1 MFWPESI
8 VSWIGGKTLGIASAH
23 QKAQVIAPVL
33 LSRLPIKEGV
43 SISEIPTDE
52 LGTFSGEIPR
62 TLSPGEAAKAKAR
75 MGFEASG
82 IPLQVSTEASFYSHP
97 QVMGLSIHEE
107 LVLLADFSKERY
119 YWGLLRSLETWGPQ
133 ISLSDLTTAHD
144 WLTAHHQKGNHWMVI
159 PSAETKHKFPPQKA
173 LPSPEAVIQS
183 LQALSLNGDS
193 FQLVPDYR
201 AHLHPGRMQIIEQ
214 ATHQLVDTILSICP
228 DCNQP
233 GFAIQSK
240 LPGLPCKYCGSPTQ
254 RAMYQVR
261 KCSVCGIEAQEV
273 IPNQPAEADP
283 IDCEYC
289 NP

>member
-1 MFWPESI
+1 MSWPESI
-8 VSWIGGKTLGIASAH
+8 VSWIGGETLGIASAH
-23 QKAQVIAPVL
+23 HKAQVIGPVVT
-33 LSRLPIKEGV
+33 SRLPLQDVV

-62 TLSPGEAAKAKAR
+62 TLPPGEAAKAKAR

-97 QVMGLSIHEE
+97 QIMGLTIHEE

-119 YWGLLRSLETWGPQ
+119 YWGIIRSLDTWGPQ
-133 ISLSDLTTAHD
+133 ISLTDFNTAQD
-144 WLTAHHQKGNHWMVI
+144 WLTAHHQKDHHWMII
-159 PSAETKHKFPPQKA
+159 PSPETQHSFPPQKA
-173 LPSPEAVIQS
+173 LPSPEAVIQA
-183 LQALSLNGDS
+183 LQALNLNGDS

-214 ATHQLVDTILSICP
+214 ATHQLVDTLLSICP
-228 DCNQP
+228 VCNQP

-254 RAMYQVR
+254 RTMYQVR
-261 KCSVCGIEAQEV
+261 KCNVCGNETRET

-283 IDCEYC
+283 IDCEVC